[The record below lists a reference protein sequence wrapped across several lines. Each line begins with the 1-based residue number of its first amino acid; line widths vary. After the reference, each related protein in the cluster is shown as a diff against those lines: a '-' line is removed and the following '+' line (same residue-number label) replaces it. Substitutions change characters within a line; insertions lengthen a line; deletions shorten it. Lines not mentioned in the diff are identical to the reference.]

1 MGSCNASWSYARFR
15 GMPRTAAPNLDLK
28 RERFRQQM
36 NRSALSRQTGISR
49 EALLDIELRRT
60 RPRMDTAS
68 RIAKALNVE
77 VIDLF
82 QLDEV
87 IG

>member
-1 MGSCNASWSYARFR
+1 
-15 GMPRTAAPNLDLK
+15 MPRTAAPNLDLK

>member
-1 MGSCNASWSYARFR
+1 MA
-15 GMPRTAAPNLDLK
+15 RTAAPNLDLK

-36 NRSALSRQTGISR
+36 NRSQLSRQTGISR